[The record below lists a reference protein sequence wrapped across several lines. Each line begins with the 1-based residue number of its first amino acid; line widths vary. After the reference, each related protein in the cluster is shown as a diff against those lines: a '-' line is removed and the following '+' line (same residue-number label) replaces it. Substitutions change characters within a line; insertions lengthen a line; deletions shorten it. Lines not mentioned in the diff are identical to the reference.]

1 MPRVP
6 TLVKVAASEGG
17 SGPEVGGGWAGAGA
31 GVGAGLGGF
40 TVAPHPLLG
49 SMAAPGPEAQG
60 GTRGDIPANDIAALQ
75 HIQPMEWLFKKE
87 RIFLLAQFW
96 QQVREA
102 TGGAGHVASPLTPPC
117 LPLTLLFSPLPLP
130 PHLPPTH
137 SHMAHSR
144 VVAGRSQ
151 GI

>member
-1 MPRVP
+1 
-6 TLVKVAASEGG
+6 
-17 SGPEVGGGWAGAGA
+17 
-31 GVGAGLGGF
+31 
-40 TVAPHPLLG
+40 
-49 SMAAPGPEAQG
+49 MAAPGPEAQG

-117 LPLTLLFSPLPLP
+117 LALTLLLSPLTLPT
-130 PHLPPTH
+130 HLPPTH
-137 SHMAHSR
+137 LLMTHTR
-144 VVAGRSQ
+144 VVAGRSP
-151 GI
+151 GVLCHRGVGVW